1 MSEYEY
7 EKQAE
12 EFLRKANATME
23 FHFAGYVVPPL
34 WGEKEKPHASY
45 RVTITTPR
53 GSYTLDFYD
62 SLAHTEILQMT
73 KEGYAKKKFGR
84 RFDGCAYSEQCTV
97 QRELKQKKAKA
108 KPTCYDVLAC
118 LTHYDPGSFQNF
130 CDEFGYS
137 NDSIRALKTYLAVQ
151 DEWENLRRIF
161 TPEQLEELEEIN

>member
-1 MSEYEY
+1 MSEYV
-7 EKQAE
+7 KQAE
-12 EFLRKANATME
+12 EFLRKADATME

-62 SLAHTEILQMT
+62 CLAHTEILQMT
-73 KEGYAKKKFGR
+73 LDDYTIKKFKRSPG
-84 RFDGCAYSEQCTV
+84 DCCYSENREA
-97 QRELKQKKAKA
+97 QREFTAKKAKA

-161 TPEQLEELEEIN
+161 TPEQLEELAEIN

>member
-1 MSEYEY
+1 MSEYV
-7 EKQAE
+7 KQAE
-12 EFLRKANATME
+12 EFLRKAAATME
-23 FHFAGYVVPPL
+23 FYFAGYVVPPL

-45 RVTITTPR
+45 RVMITTPR

-62 SLAHTEILQMT
+62 SLAHTEILQIT
-73 KEGYAKKKFGR
+73 PEDYAKKKFGCRFEYCSYNER
-84 RFDGCAYSEQCTV
+84 RTV
-97 QRELKQKKAKA
+97 RRELKEKQAKA

-118 LTHYDPGSFQNF
+118 MTHYDPGSFQNF

-161 TPEQLEELEEIN
+161 TSEQLEELAEIN

>member
-1 MSEYEY
+1 MSKYVE
-7 EKQAE
+7 QAE

-23 FHFAGYVVPPL
+23 FQFAGYVVPPL
-34 WGEKEKPHASY
+34 WGENEKPHASY

-62 SLAHTEILQMT
+62 SLANTEILQMT
-73 KEGYAKKKFGR
+73 TEDYVKKKFR
-84 RFDGCAYSEQCTV
+84 RCLDGCTYSERSTA

-108 KPTCYDVLAC
+108 KLTCYDVLAC
-118 LTHYDPGSFQNF
+118 ITHYDPGSFQNF
-130 CDEFGYS
+130 CDDFGYS

-161 TPEQLEELEEIN
+161 TSEQLEELAEIN

>member
-1 MSEYEY
+1 MSEY

-12 EFLRKANATME
+12 EFLRKAEATME
-23 FHFAGYVVPPL
+23 FYFAGYVVPPL

-62 SLAHTEILQMT
+62 SLVHTEILQMT
-73 KEGYAKKKFGR
+73 PEMYCNKYYRHLYYG
-84 RFDGCAYSEQCTV
+84 DYSVRCKV
-97 QRELKQKKAKA
+97 QKELKQKKAEA

-118 LTHYDPGSFQNF
+118 MTHYDPGSFQNF
-130 CDEFGYS
+130 CDDYGYS
-137 NDSIRALKTYLAVQ
+137 NDSIRALKTYLAIQ

-161 TPEQLEELEEIN
+161 TSEQLEELAEIN

>member
-1 MSEYEY
+1 MSAYTE
-7 EKQAE
+7 QAE
-12 EFLRKANATME
+12 MFLNKANATME
-23 FHFAGYVVPPL
+23 FQFAGYVVPPL

-62 SLAHTEILQMT
+62 SLANTEILQMS
-73 KEGYAKKKFGR
+73 KADYAKKKFGR
-84 RFDGCAYSEQCTV
+84 YLDGCSYSEKVTV

-118 LTHYDPGSFQNF
+118 LAHYDPGSFQNF

-137 NDSIRALKTYLAVQ
+137 NDSIRTLKTYLAVQ
-151 DEWENLRRIF
+151 DEWNNLRRIF
-161 TPEQLEELEEIN
+161 TSGQLEELAEIN